1 MYSFWNLFLSRAR
14 VVYSYAAAD
23 TDEIDISE
31 SEVIEILLEDPS
43 GWWRGKK
50 TNGEEGLFPGT
61 YVEKM

>member
-31 SEVIEILLEDPS
+31 SEVIEILNE
-43 GWWRGKK
+43 GKFF
-50 TNGEEGLFPGT
+50 LF
-61 YVEKM
+61 VFLKVIIFLN